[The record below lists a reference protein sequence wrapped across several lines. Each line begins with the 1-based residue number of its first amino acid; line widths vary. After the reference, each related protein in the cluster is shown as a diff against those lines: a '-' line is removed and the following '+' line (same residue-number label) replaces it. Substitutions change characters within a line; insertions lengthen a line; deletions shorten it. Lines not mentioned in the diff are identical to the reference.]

1 MLSFSKN
8 GIAILE
14 TLRIYITFISCEK
27 DRCTEKYA
35 MEGHPGKYFAE
46 LQLCTL
52 RPAVC
57 LITKFL
63 RAPCSRSFLKILC
76 FIAFSVLKATIIL
89 SFLGYCF
96 GYWINATMY

>member
-14 TLRIYITFISCEK
+14 TLGIYITFISCEK

-35 MEGHPGKYFAE
+35 MEGHPRKYFAE

-57 LITKFL
+57 LFTKFP
-63 RAPCSRSFLKILC
+63 RALCSINFLKI
-76 FIAFSVLKATIIL
+76 IGFSSFKATIIL
-89 SFLGYCF
+89 SFLGYCH
-96 GYWINATMY
+96 G